1 MLLKAQF
8 RWNSLNDFVMIDH
21 RMNNYPIRKQRHSIN
36 RANSDGG
43 FRTLQMLRAG
53 SAQFGIFTDEIAAI
67 VDWREPAPL
76 PHAPKAIL
84 GVVSIQGRMLTVLDL
99 RTLLGDQSTLKDR
112 AQHIVA
118 LRGDEQLALA
128 VDALGQ
134 SMEIMNLEGKKNG
147 EILQTL
153 NHGEAQISVL
163 NVKELFPTA
172 IQGRKRR
179 RRRL

>member
-1 MLLKAQF
+1 
-8 RWNSLNDFVMIDH
+8 MIGD
-21 RMNNYPIRKQRHSIN
+21 RMNDDSIQKQRHSIDGE
-36 RANSDGG
+36 NSDGAV
-43 FRTLQMLRAG
+43 RTLQLLRAG
-53 SAQFGIFTDEIAAI
+53 SSQFGIFTDEIAAI

-99 RTLLGDQSTLKDR
+99 RTLFGDQSILNDK

-118 LRGDEQLALA
+118 LRGDEQIALA
-128 VDALGQ
+128 VDALDQ
-134 SMEIMNLEGKKNG
+134 PVKIRNLGGKKNG

-153 NHGEAQISVL
+153 THGDAQISVL